1 MLSPDGCFP
10 TVTVP
15 MALGGLALRSM
26 MWTFVGH
33 LLQALA
39 ILDHIDGVGDERD
52 RAGGIDGEVD
62 RRPDHRVLQ
71 RKIGH
76 DLWVHR
82 VDKIDDQDGIVTG
95 KRQQRLKLIVP
106 QTLLVIA
113 DDHEWRGLRK
123 RETTGQAGGGREHPQ
138 HGVEGHAISHAVFA
152 RVSAFKN
159 ANGRGARKSLGRT

>member
-1 MLSPDGCFP
+1 VDF
-10 TVTVP
+10 V
-15 MALGGLALRSM
+15 
-26 MWTFVGH
+26 VGH

-82 VDKIDDQDGIVTG
+82 VGKIDDQHGIATR
-95 KRQQRLKLIVP
+95 KRQQPVKLIVP
-106 QTLLVIA
+106 QKLLVIA
-113 DDHEWRGLRK
+113 DDHEWVGLRR
-123 RETTGQAGGGREHPQ
+123 REATGQADGGHEHPQ
-138 HGVEGHAISHAVFA
+138 HAVEGHAISHAVFV
-152 RVSAFKN
+152 RVSAFTN
-159 ANGRGARKSLGRT
+159 RTARPLTSESDRSGASQ